1 MFLARR
7 NSLGKRDRGD
17 VSARVTR
24 LDEATK
30 ARCLSRD
37 VVVPSINRRISRPIS
52 DARKP
57 PRSAYVGTNRRLGFS
72 SVSSR
77 RAFSA
82 TARKSR
88 NEKQTRRRETRR
100 SKKLVANRTGDR
112 GTLCDSRRV
121 WPTDFRSTRPPTANP
136 LVESLVSDSD
146 RCSSRR
152 DPIVSRSPVRVVPR
166 DRTDSGGRE
175 ARKNRKTKEWKK
187 RRNSL
192 EREVASLFAETGTRS
207 RNRVRAK
214 AAELWSRLHGS
225 YSWPRWPLSR
235 ISDSTVGAESRLEG
249 GDAAARRSPS
259 RSASPS
265 PFVCVSRRFCCS
277 LHTVTH
283 TGPFVG
289 EGS

>member
-1 MFLARR
+1 MY
-7 NSLGKRDRGD
+7 S
-17 VSARVTR
+17 T
-24 LDEATK
+24 
-30 ARCLSRD
+30 C
-37 VVVPSINRRISRPIS
+37 
-52 DARKP
+52 
-57 PRSAYVGTNRRLGFS
+57 
-72 SVSSR
+72 
-77 RAFSA
+77 AFS
-82 TARKSR
+82 R
-88 NEKQTRRRETRR
+88 TRFLENRET
-100 SKKLVANRTGDR
+100 K
-112 GTLCDSRRV
+112 
-121 WPTDFRSTRPPTANP
+121 
-136 LVESLVSDSD
+136 
-146 RCSSRR
+146 SRR
-152 DPIVSRSPVRVVPR
+152 DERHGEKLDGVKRLNLVASGRQIFVRLDRLPRMLSLNRSQTIRIGAR
-166 DRTDSGGRE
+166 LDAIRSYHARWSESSLRNGQTRE
-175 ARKNRKTKEWKK
+175 GKKRIKTGKRKNGKK
-187 RRNSL
+187 RRNGL
-192 EREVASLFAETGTRS
+192 EREVASLFAETRTRS

>member
-1 MFLARR
+1 MA
-7 NSLGKRDRGD
+7 
-17 VSARVTR
+17 
-24 LDEATK
+24 
-30 ARCLSRD
+30 RD
-37 VVVPSINRRISRPIS
+37 VVVLSINLRISRPIS
-52 DARKP
+52 DARKS
-57 PRSAYVGTNRRLGFS
+57 PRSAT
-72 SVSSR
+72 SVRTGGSVFPRFLR
-77 RAFSA
+77 RARFLP
-82 TARKSR
+82 RLE
-88 NEKQTRRRETRR
+88 NRETR
-100 SKKLVANRTGDR
+100 
-112 GTLCDSRRV
+112 SRRDGEKLDGV
-121 WPTDFRSTRPPTANP
+121 KSSLRIGLAITVRGVILVVSGRRIFDSTRPPTANP

-146 RCSSRR
+146 RCLSRR

-166 DRTDSGGRE
+166 DRTESGGKE
-175 ARKNRKTKEWKK
+175 ARKNGKTKEWKK
-187 RRNSL
+187 RRNGL
-192 EREVASLFAETGTRS
+192 KREVASLFAETGTRS

>member
-1 MFLARR
+1 MPSHRNGPRPENPREPYRTFVFL
-7 NSLGKRDRGD
+7 
-17 VSARVTR
+17 ARVTR
-24 LDEATK
+24 LVEATK

-37 VVVPSINRRISRPIS
+37 AVVPSINRRISRPIS
-52 DARKP
+52 DARKS
-57 PRSAYVGTNRRLGFS
+57 PRSAYVGMNRRLGFS
-72 SVSSR
+72 SVSS
-77 RAFSA
+77 
-82 TARKSR
+82 TR

-100 SKKLVANRTGDR
+100 GKKLVANRTGDR

-121 WPTDFRSTRPPTANP
+121 WSTDFRSTRPPTANP

-146 RCSSRR
+146 RCLSRR

-166 DRTDSGGRE
+166 DRTESGGRE